1 MTELL
6 KTLLFLNIQG
16 SILVVLLLLLNRVIQ
31 KSFSGRAQR
40 NLWIFASVVFLLPVW
55 NLVPENTAPS
65 IILPYYSE
73 NIFTY
78 ETVVN
83 PAAVWE
89 VPDGKLEPDIDT
101 AEKNI
106 DFRPVVLS
114 VWGAGAGVFLLLNVG
129 GYVIFLAKKRRRS
142 ENIRDDEFSGILQ
155 SLDIK
160 NKIRLRQ
167 CDDVDSPMLTGVFF
181 PVVYIPKKSLA
192 EGELM
197 YVYSHELTHYKHK
210 DLPIKWLVCV
220 INAINW
226 FNPCMYFVMK
236 NLNEACEIYCDETV
250 TKNMD
255 DDRKKQ
261 YMNTILNLV
270 AKK

>member
-1 MTELL
+1 MTDILR
-6 KTLLFLNIQG
+6 TLLFLNIQG
-16 SILVVLLLLLNRVIQ
+16 SVLVVLLLLLKRVIQ

-40 NLWIFASVVFLLPVW
+40 NLWLFAAIVFLLPVW
-55 NLVPENTAPS
+55 NLIPENTAPS

-78 ETVVN
+78 ETPDN
-83 PAAVWE
+83 TAAVWE
-89 VPDGKLEPDIDT
+89 MPDEKLVTDVD
-101 AEKNI
+101 ASVKNI
-106 DFRPVVLS
+106 DYRSIVLS
-114 VWGAGAGVFLLLNVG
+114 VWGAGAGLFLILNIS
-129 GYVIFLAKKRRRS
+129 GYVIFLTKKRRRS
-142 ENIRDDEFSGILQ
+142 ENITDNEFSGILQ

-160 NKIRLRQ
+160 SKIRLRQ
-167 CDDVDSPMLTGVFF
+167 CDDVDSPMLTGVFY

-192 EGELM
+192 ENELTHI
-197 YVYSHELTHYKHK
+197 YNHELTHYKHK
-210 DLPIKWLVCV
+210 DLPIKWFVCV